1 MEQVKT
7 SECEASLVDMVQGW
21 LERTPGLEKN
31 GFNFWGKY
39 QEAVETLLQE
49 QKELAE
55 ASIYSFNHF

>member
-1 MEQVKT
+1 MEQIRT
-7 SECEASLVDMVQGW
+7 SECEASLMDMVQRW

-49 QKELAE
+49 QKELAQ
-55 ASIYSFNHF
+55 ASVYI